1 MHHFLALMDTN
12 TNFCKIYF
20 YLHIFNKITNPV
32 FFFCSLKNI
41 AVPLWGILLLF
52 IICFLLLLIYHN
64 FETRIL
70 NLVNFKVY
78 LSAAW
83 IN

>member
-32 FFFCSLKNI
+32 FFCSLKNS